1 MLASWEWDSEIW
13 ARGIGKVGASLLG
26 IGNGMGLLAGFG
38 ILRWNMRSNFGRE
51 EELQSASWD

>member
-38 ILRWNMRSNFGRE
+38 ILRWNMRSNFGR
-51 EELQSASWD
+51 